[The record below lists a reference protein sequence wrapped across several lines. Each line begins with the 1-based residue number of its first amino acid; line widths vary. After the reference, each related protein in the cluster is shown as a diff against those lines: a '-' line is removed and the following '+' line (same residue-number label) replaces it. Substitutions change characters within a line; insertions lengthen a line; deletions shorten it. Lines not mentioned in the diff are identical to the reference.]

1 MIKKQETKNA
11 TFLIPQERVENKIFL
26 IRGAKVMLDT
36 DLALLYQV
44 KTMVLNQAVKRN
56 IKRFPDDFMFR
67 LTLAEKEEV
76 ITNCD
81 HLRHLKYSAHKP
93 YAFTEQGVA
102 MLSSVLKSER
112 AIQVNIQIMRT
123 FTKIKE
129 MIISN
134 KELRLKMEE
143 MEKRYDGKFTV
154 VFRAIAKLIG
164 NPEKISKKR
173 IGFKVE

>member
-1 MIKKQETKNA
+1 MKKQKTKN
-11 TFLIPQERVENKIFL
+11 TVLLIPQEIVENRIFL
-26 IRGAKVMLDT
+26 IRSVKVMFDS

-44 KTMVLNQAVKRN
+44 KVKILNQSVKRN
-56 IKRFPDDFMFR
+56 IKRFPEDFMFR

-76 ITNCD
+76 VTNCD
-81 HLRHLKYSAHKP
+81 HLRHLKYSSHKP

-123 FTKIKE
+123 FTRIKE

-134 KELRLKMEE
+134 KELRLKVEE
-143 MEKRYDGKFTV
+143 MEKKYDGKFAV

-164 NPEKISKKR
+164 EPEKISKKK
-173 IGFKVE
+173 IGFKIK

>member
-1 MIKKQETKNA
+1 MKNKNEVKA
-11 TFLIPQERVENKIFL
+11 LVPQEVIENRIIL
-26 IRGAKVMLDT
+26 LRGKKVMLDT
-36 DLALLYQV
+36 DLAILYQV

-67 LTLAEKEEV
+67 LTIAEKSEV

-81 HLRHLKYSAHKP
+81 RLKKMKYSSHKP

-102 MLSSVLKSER
+102 MLSTVLNSEK

-129 MIISN
+129 MVISN
-134 KELRLKMEE
+134 KELRRKIEE
-143 MEKRYDGKFTV
+143 MESKYDGKFIV
-154 VFRAIAKLIG
+154 VFKAIAKLIG
-164 NPEKISKKR
+164 EPEKENKR
-173 IGFKVE
+173 KIGFEVRG